1 MTVTCTTTHFF
12 PYFHP
17 FVSPS
22 ISKPV
27 SQSISQS
34 NNPYV
39 YLSLSFSQ
47 LILDSITRQFPF
59 YSCDVYHFVFI
70 LLFAALYDEFI
81 SAIFMSVFQKTDDGC
96 PSVCWHSI
104 WQWNCKSSQGCLV
117 IIIIKFIIIIIKS
130 HSFPLTMLSE
140 NCSLLGTDNVG
151 RKNMQDKILQWWK
164 NEKQM

>member
-1 MTVTCTTTHFF
+1 MTLTCTTTHFS

-22 ISKPV
+22 FSKSV
-27 SQSISQS
+27 SQS

-47 LILDSITRQFPF
+47 LILVSITRQFPF

-81 SAIFMSVFQKTDDGC
+81 SAIFISVFQETDDGC

-117 IIIIKFIIIIIKS
+117 IITIIFIIIIIIES
-130 HSFPLTMLSE
+130 HSFPWAMLSE
-140 NCSLLGTDNVG
+140 NCSLLGTDNVD
-151 RKNMQDKILQWWK
+151 RKNIQDKILQWWK